1 MTPTQRALERIKGHK
16 GQVIRLVLPEG
27 EDSRIRYAALRLATL
42 SPNLRPVLIGKQDA
56 VYDVETLDPATC
68 AHADELAAAFAANRP
83 GTALALASRAV
94 RKPLYFAGML
104 LRQGRAQAMV
114 AGVTCP
120 TARVIEAAMLT
131 IGLQKGVSAPSS
143 FFIMQLNDRALVFAD
158 CAVNI
163 APDVDTLAA
172 IAIASAGSCK
182 SLLGID
188 PRVAFL
194 SFSTHGSANH
204 ALARKM
210 SDAVARARALR
221 PDIPFDGEL
230 QADAALSPRVA
241 GLKVSRE
248 SAVAGQANVLVFPD
262 LNAANIAYKLVQH
275 LAGARA
281 LGPFLQGFAAPVS
294 DLSRGATV
302 DDIVE
307 TAILTAARAI
317 S

>member
-1 MTPTQRALERIKGHK
+1 MTPTQRALERIRGHK
-16 GQVIRLVLPEG
+16 RQVIRLVLPEG
-27 EDSRIRYAALRLATL
+27 DDSRIRDAAVRLATV
-42 SPNLRPVLIGKQDA
+42 SPNLRPVLIGKLDA
-56 VYDVETLDPATC
+56 INDVETIDPATS
-68 AHADELAAAFAANRP
+68 AHADELAAAYAGNRP
-83 GTALALASRAV
+83 GTALTLASRAI
-94 RKPLYFAGML
+94 RKPMYFAGML

-131 IGLQKGVSAPSS
+131 IGLQGDVSAPSS

-172 IAIASAGSCK
+172 IAIASASSCK
-182 SLLGID
+182 SMLGMV

-204 ALARKM
+204 EVARKM
-210 SDAVARARALR
+210 SEAASRARALR
-221 PDIPFDGEL
+221 PDISFDGEL

-241 GLKVSRE
+241 ALKVSRE

-262 LNAANIAYKLVQH
+262 LSAANIGYKLVQH

-317 S
+317 P

>member
-1 MTPTQRALERIKGHK
+1 MTQIERALERLKRYDHGS
-16 GQVIRLVLPEG
+16 IRVVFPEG
-27 EDSRIRYAALRLATL
+27 DDTRIQDAAARLSTL
-42 SPNLRPVLIGKQDA
+42 TPNLRPVLLGKQNA
-56 VYDVETLDPATC
+56 IKDVETMDAGTS
-68 AHADELAAAFAANRP
+68 AHADELASAYAANRP
-83 GTALALASRAV
+83 GTSLALATRAI
-94 RKPLYFAGML
+94 RKPMYFAGML
-104 LRQGRAQAMV
+104 LKQGRAHAMV

-131 IGLQKGVSAPSS
+131 IGLQKQVSAPSS
-143 FFIMQLNDRALVFAD
+143 FFIMQIADRALVFAD

-163 APDVDTLAA
+163 SPDVETLAA
-172 IAIASAGSCK
+172 IGIASAGSCR
-182 SLLGID
+182 SMLGTD

-204 ALARKM
+204 ELARKM
-210 SDAVARARALR
+210 SDAAARARALR

-241 GLKVSRE
+241 ALKVSRE

-275 LAGARA
+275 LGGAKA

-317 S
+317 T